1 MRSRLHTLHSDVMKV
16 ACAAV
21 RDFGLLHEATE
32 FIGASGLR
40 EQLRELATLN
50 SNALTEAESN
60 GRPSIAILNR
70 PELIHLAM
78 LIDDSECISS
88 LISSTTSPTTLTF
101 FPLSGIWKTYSS
113 ILAQFAVGS
122 TPTPLPIPKCKG
134 FESFFLP
141 YIDFM
146 MTQSDENMLA
156 MANSYASR
164 NSDKRYTDWVGLDGD
179 GKNPVKWDL
188 RAYTLEKGRTK
199 RWT

>member
-1 MRSRLHTLHSDVMKV
+1 MKV
-16 ACAAV
+16 ACTAV
-21 RDFGLLHEATE
+21 RDFGFCDEATE

-40 EQLRELATLN
+40 QQLRELATLN
-50 SNALTEAESN
+50 SNALAEAESS

-78 LIDDSECISS
+78 LIDDPECTSS
-88 LISSTTSPTTLTF
+88 LILSTTSPITRTF

-113 ILAQFAVGS
+113 VLAQFAVGS
-122 TPTPLPIPKCKG
+122 NPTPLTIPKCKG

-156 MANSYASR
+156 MANSFASR
-164 NSDKRYTDWVGLDGD
+164 NADKRYTDWVGLDGD

-199 RWT
+199 RCTQVAGRPRI